1 MLFSNKMSS
10 PLDNWN
16 PPKTGKP
23 EYYDTVKY
31 VYKYLDFHISEDDA
45 YTILNA
51 FIEKWDESAGQLI
64 REEDLVA
71 HVVERLQNSFEVVL
85 PRHKIK
91 RVVDLI
97 LGYLYETGHFYSQE
111 VNK

>member
-23 EYYDTVKY
+23 EYYDAVKY